1 VKSLDYVQQPDG
13 TFRWELVELR
23 EAAPAPAPE
32 PAEQK
37 PVRAKRRNV
46 TEETISQTAEYE
58 F

>member
-13 TFRWELVELR
+13 TSRWEMVELR
-23 EAAPAPAPE
+23 EVAPAPE

-37 PVRAKRRNV
+37 PARSKRRTAV
-46 TEETISQTAEYE
+46 EETVSQTAEYE